1 MTGISSPPWVYSDG
15 GRAAAGFS
23 GNADDCSV
31 RSIAIAMALPY
42 ERVHRELSQQFGFSA
57 DYGMSQQ
64 AIHRYVFSYGW
75 RWTPTVGMGHN
86 SFYVYLREGNLPPGR
101 IIARVENHV
110 TAAIDGVI
118 YDTHDPSEGGY
129 RGVFCYWSKK

>member
-23 GNADDCSV
+23 GNVDDCSA

-75 RWTPTVGMGHN
+75 RWTSTKGMGHN

-110 TAAIDGVI
+110 TAVIDGVI
-118 YDTHDPSEGGY
+118 HDNHDPSEGGH
-129 RGVFCYWSKK
+129 RGVFGYWSKK

>member
-23 GNADDCSV
+23 GNVDDCSV
-31 RSIAIAMALPY
+31 RSITIALALPY
-42 ERVHRELSQQFGFSA
+42 ERVHRELSQQFGISA

-64 AIHRYVFSYGW
+64 AIHRYVLGYGW
-75 RWTPTVGMGHN
+75 RWTPTKGMGHN

-110 TAAIDGVI
+110 TAVIDGVI
-118 YDTHDPSEGGY
+118 HDNHDPSEGGH
-129 RGVFCYWSKK
+129 RGVFGYWSKK